1 MRILIV
7 GTPKSPFGDAAQI
20 ARTKGAP
27 VFHAECR
34 EQAMAMLRSGW
45 SINVL
50 LVAVGSHI
58 RDIVFELEA
67 EQIQV
72 PIVAC
77 DTRNDVRAAVTAIHA
92 GAKECI
98 SLPPDPD
105 IIAAMLVAV
114 ADGTSDLVDSEE
126 AVALVV
132 EVAEQVRPSGAVARR
147 TLADVERELIL
158 ETLRHCLGN
167 RTHAAQIL
175 GISVRTLRNK
185 LHEYAANGLPVPRP
199 HGGDQSRSTRGSS
212 HRDTASPMSQG
223 SISFVRTA

>member
-7 GTPKSPFGDAAQI
+7 GTPMSPFADAAQI

-34 EQAMAMLRSGW
+34 EQAMAVLRSTWGV
-45 SINVL
+45 NVL
-50 LVAVGSHI
+50 LVAVGIEI

-126 AVALVV
+126 AVALMV
-132 EVAEQVRPSGAVARR
+132 EVAEQVRPTGAVARR
-147 TLADVERELIL
+147 TLADVERDLIL

-185 LHEYAANGLPVPRP
+185 LHEYAADGLPVPRP
-199 HGGDQSRSTRGSS
+199 HGGEEPGAARATSQSNT
-212 HRDTASPMSQG
+212 SQG
-223 SISFVRTA
+223 SISLVRTA

>member
-1 MRILIV
+1 MRILIL
-7 GTPKSPFGDAAQI
+7 GTPDSPFAA
-20 ARTKGAP
+20 AASVAMEKGAP
-27 VFHAECR
+27 VFHAADR
-34 EQAMAMLRSGW
+34 EQAIAMLRAGF

-50 LVAVGSHI
+50 LVEVGSAI
-58 RDIVFELEA
+58 RDIVLQLEA

-72 PIVAC
+72 PLVAC
-77 DTRNDVRAAVTAIHA
+77 DTRSDVRAAVTAMRA

-98 SLPPDPD
+98 SLPPDPE

-114 ADGTSDLVDSEE
+114 ADGTSDGVDGEE

-132 EVAEQVRPSGAVARR
+132 EVAEQVRPSGAVVRR
-147 TLADVERELIL
+147 TLAEVERDLIL

-185 LHEYAANGLPVPRP
+185 LQGYAAAGLAVPRP
-199 HGGDQSRSTRGSS
+199 FGGDARG
-212 HRDTASPMSQG
+212 A
-223 SISFVRTA
+223 A

>member
-7 GTPKSPFGDAAQI
+7 GTPKSPLADAAQI

-27 VFHAECR
+27 VFHAESR
-34 EQAMAMLRSGW
+34 QQAMAMLRSGW
-45 SINVL
+45 GINVL
-50 LVAVGSHI
+50 LVGVGSDI

-67 EQIQV
+67 EQMQV
-72 PIVAC
+72 PIIAC
-77 DTRNDVRAAVTAIHA
+77 DIRNDVRAAVTAIHA

-147 TLADVERELIL
+147 TLADAERDLIL

-185 LHEYAANGLPVPRP
+185 LHEYAAGGLPVPRP
-199 HGGDQSRSTRGSS
+199 HGGDQRGAARASS
-212 HRDTASPMSQG
+212 QSDTSQG